1 MNNIIECHSL
11 CFSYTEGSNQT
22 SILSNLRLDVKLG
35 ESIAI
40 LGPSGCGKSTL
51 LNLIAGLDTPS
62 SGDVLINNSNITKL
76 NEQDRT
82 DLRANTFGFV
92 YQFHHLLKDFSS
104 VYNVAM
110 PLLIKGIDKESAIAQ
125 SEKLL
130 TRVGL
135 ENRLNHKPSELS
147 GGERQR
153 VAIARAMVV
162 EPDCLLADEPTG
174 NLDAKNAKDVLELIL
189 ELDENNTSSLVI
201 VTHDQDIAKKM
212 NRTLTLSNQQLIEG
226 ETESTRIN
234 FHSLE

>member
-1 MNNIIECHSL
+1 MNNIIECRSL

-22 SILSNLRLDVKLG
+22 TILSNLKLDVKSG

-62 SGDVLINNSNITKL
+62 SGDVIINNSNITKL

-125 SEKLL
+125 SKKLL

-212 NRTLTLSNQQLIEG
+212 NRTLTLSNQQLIE
-226 ETESTRIN
+226 T
-234 FHSLE
+234 

>member
-1 MNNIIECHSL
+1 MNNIIECRSL

-22 SILSNLRLDVKLG
+22 SILSNLRLDVKSG

-82 DLRANTFGFV
+82 ELRANTFGFV
-92 YQFHHLLKDFSS
+92 YQFHHLLNDFSS

-212 NRTLTLSNQQLIEG
+212 NRTLTLSNQQLIE
-226 ETESTRIN
+226 T
-234 FHSLE
+234 

>member
-1 MNNIIECHSL
+1 MNNIIECRSL

-22 SILSNLRLDVKLG
+22 SILSNLRLDVKSG

-82 DLRANTFGFV
+82 ELRANTFGFV
-92 YQFHHLLKDFSS
+92 YQFHHLLNDFSS

-110 PLLIKGIDKESAIAQ
+110 PLLIKGVDKESAIAQ

-174 NLDAKNAKDVLELIL
+174 NLDAKNAQDVLELIL

-212 NRTLTLSNQQLIEG
+212 NRTLTLSNQQLIE
-226 ETESTRIN
+226 T
-234 FHSLE
+234 

>member
-1 MNNIIECHSL
+1 MNNIIECRSL

-22 SILSNLRLDVKLG
+22 TILSNLKLDVKSG

-62 SGDVLINNSNITKL
+62 SGDVIINNSNITKL

-212 NRTLTLSNQQLIEG
+212 NRTLTLSNQQLIE
-226 ETESTRIN
+226 T
-234 FHSLE
+234 